1 MNIKESSCA
10 GTVERYFS
18 RRVGEIEDGVGH
30 VAIAPADEDLETG
43 HVGPL
48 AQVQQ
53 GRVDDDQPSP
63 QLLLLLLL
71 LLMLLRLGVG
81 VGAAPGDAERQRSD
95 DARRETERAL
105 SAISGSAVS
114 VHRRRRRRRPAA
126 VATGAHRNPRAV
138 ATPDKTQF

>member
-63 QLLLLLLL
+63 QLLLLLL